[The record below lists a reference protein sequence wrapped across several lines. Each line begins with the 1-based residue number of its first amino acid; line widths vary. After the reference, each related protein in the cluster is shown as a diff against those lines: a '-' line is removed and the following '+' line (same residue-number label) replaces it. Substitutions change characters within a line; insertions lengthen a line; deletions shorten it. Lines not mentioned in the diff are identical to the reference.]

1 MRRRD
6 FLQRLLVSS
15 FVVAPSALSGCGTI
29 LHKERVNQ
37 PHSRDI
43 DWSVVALDGLGLLL
57 FFVPGVIAFAV
68 DFYTGAIYLPPTQ
81 TALLPQPDG
90 SSTSVSQDSSRV
102 TEQGQVANA
111 SSSFSGLREFKVDRH
126 ALSPER
132 IESIVSEQA
141 SATID
146 LASGDVRAS
155 ELEHLDN
162 FAQQRRRHEQDSTFG
177 SRARDLLAQ
186 VLPG

>member
-6 FLQRLLVSS
+6 FLQRLLVSG

-81 TALLPQPDG
+81 TALQPQPDG
-90 SSTSVSQDSSRV
+90 SSTSVSQVSSRV
-102 TEQGQVANA
+102 TEQGQVASA
-111 SSSFSGLREFKVDRH
+111 SFSGLREFKVDRRD
-126 ALSPER
+126 LSPER

-141 SATID
+141 RATID
-146 LASGDVRAS
+146 LASSDVRAS